1 MLERNKYSM
10 RNITNEKVTEYIE
23 QRYIPINQKL
33 WRMRLDAEDKYIP
46 IIQRDVETLMISIL
60 NILKPKNILE
70 VGTAIGYSSVVMAK
84 TVDDSK
90 IITMERAPEMI
101 EKAVETLTDFQV
113 EDRVKILVGDARE
126 NMDLLRDQC
135 LKGEQEK
142 FDFVFI
148 DGAKSH
154 YLEFWHKLKDQV
166 KPGAII
172 FCDNVLMR
180 GMTVDN
186 SYDIRDKHRTN
197 IKNMREFLDYI
208 TGLKDVQTSILPVG
222 DGVTISYIKE

>member
-23 QRYIPINQKL
+23 QRYIPIDQKL

-101 EKAVETLTDFQV
+101 EKAVETLKDFQV

-126 NMDLLRDQC
+126 NMDLLREKC

-172 FCDNVLMR
+172 FCDNALMR

>member
-197 IKNMREFLDYI
+197 IKNMRGFLDYI